1 MYWQLVMMS
10 NISKP
15 EIDTMDTEEFHEAYA
30 ALQVIHKDLKPS
42 KGGP

>member
-10 NISKP
+10 NISKT
-15 EIDTMDTEEFHEAYA
+15 EIDQMDTEEFHEAFA
-30 ALQVIHKDLKPS
+30 ALQEIDKDMKPK